1 MSGLTVDF
9 PNAEPHPSPNFGPR
23 RGGLTPDMLVL
34 HYTGM
39 ETADGALQWLCAEQS
54 QVSAHYLVHENGCV
68 VQMVAEDQRAWHAGK
83 SLWKG
88 ETDINSLSIGIEIV
102 NLGHEAGYPDFPAAQ
117 IDAVVHL
124 CQNCAE
130 RWAIAPERIVAH
142 SDIAPQRKADPGE
155 KFPWR
160 SLFENGVGHF
170 VEPSEIGGG
179 RFFQRGDSGQPIEA
193 LQAMLSFYG
202 YGIEIN
208 GNFDELT
215 AAVVTAFQRHFRPS
229 RVDGIAD
236 VATIETL
243 HKLLSALPVQ
253 AEIG

>member
-1 MSGLTVDF
+1 MNGLTVDF
-9 PNAEPHPSPNFGPR
+9 PSAEPHPSPNFGVR
-23 RGGLTPDMLVL
+23 RGGLVPDMLVL

-39 ETADGALQWLCAEQS
+39 DSADSALQWLCTEES
-54 QVSAHYLVHENGCV
+54 QVSAHYLVYEDGRI
-68 VQMVAEDQRAWHAGK
+68 VQMVEEDKRAWHAGQ
-83 SLWKG
+83 SHWRG
-88 ETDINSLSIGIEIV
+88 QTDLNSLSIGIEIA
-102 NLGHEAGYPDFPAAQ
+102 NRGHEAGSPDFPMAQ

-130 RWAIAPERIVAH
+130 RWAIVPERIVAH

-170 VEPSEIGGG
+170 VEPSCAGGG
-179 RFFQRGDSGQPIEA
+179 RFFQPGDAGQPIEA
-193 LQAMLSFYG
+193 LQAMLLLYG
-202 YGIEIN
+202 YGLEIN
-208 GNFDELT
+208 GKYDEMT

-236 VATIETL
+236 AATIETL
-243 HKLLSALPVQ
+243 HRLLKTLPKRS
-253 AEIG
+253 EIT